1 MVEPVAE
8 LLNGH
13 GHPVRRVR
21 EIGLADAADAIVAD
35 YADANNLVVVTF
47 DRDFR
52 NALVRRGC
60 RCLHIEGQE
69 RTARRRLADHYRSVV
84 DLFSNGK
91 REVILQ
97 ADGPTRER
105 VRHRRPGT

>member
-1 MVEPVAE
+1 
-8 LLNGH
+8 
-13 GHPVRRVR
+13 
-21 EIGLADAADAIVAD
+21 
-35 YADANNLVVVTF
+35 
-47 DRDFR
+47 
-52 NALVRRGC
+52 
-60 RCLHIEGQE
+60 
-69 RTARRRLADHYRSVV
+69 LADHYRSVV